1 MKPKDGFLL
10 RELDG
15 TSIVVAT
22 GAALTEFSGLITLN
36 ATGTFLWKRLEQGAT
51 EEDLVAALI
60 GEYEIGEEI
69 ARRDVAA
76 FIARANDAGLLE
88 E

>member
-1 MKPKDGFLL
+1 MRPKEGFLL

-15 TSIVVAT
+15 TAIVVAT

-36 ATGTFLWKRLEQGAT
+36 ASGTFLWKRLEQGAT
-51 EEDLVAALI
+51 EEDLVAALMN
-60 GEYEIGEEI
+60 EYEIGEDV

-76 FIARANDAGLLE
+76 FIARAKDAGLLE

>member
-1 MKPKDGFLL
+1 MRPKEGFLL

-15 TSIVVAT
+15 TAIVVAT
-22 GAALTEFSGLITLN
+22 GSALTEFSGLITLN

-51 EEDLVAALI
+51 EEDLVAVLL

-69 ARRDVAA
+69 ARRDVKA
-76 FIARANDAGLLE
+76 FIKRAADAGLLE
-88 E
+88 D

>member
-1 MKPKDGFLL
+1 MRPKEGFLL

-15 TSIVVAT
+15 TAIVVAT
-22 GAALTEFSGLITLN
+22 GSALTEFSGLITLN

-51 EEDLVAALI
+51 EEDLVAALL

-69 ARRDVAA
+69 ARRDVKA
-76 FIARANDAGLLE
+76 FIKRAADAGLLE
-88 E
+88 D

>member
-1 MKPKDGFLL
+1 MRPKEGFLL

-15 TSIVVAT
+15 TAIVVAT
-22 GAALTEFSGLITLN
+22 GAALGEFSGLITLN

-51 EEDLVAALI
+51 EEELVAALL

-69 ARRDVAA
+69 ARRDVKA
-76 FIARANDAGLLE
+76 FLDRAMTAGLLE
-88 E
+88 D